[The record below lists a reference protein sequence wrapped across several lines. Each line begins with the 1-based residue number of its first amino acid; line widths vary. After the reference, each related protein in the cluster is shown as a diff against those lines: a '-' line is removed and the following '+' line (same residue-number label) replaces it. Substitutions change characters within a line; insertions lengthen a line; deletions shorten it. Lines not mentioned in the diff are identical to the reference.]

1 MLSATVGLKKKTDR
15 FRLIN
20 YQPGYCEKEVRKSV
34 WEHLKRSWVFVARRL
49 IEMEIGWGIIGGGKK
64 LTLPLC
70 LLFFFPNFFGLL
82 LCTTVTTLATS
93 GMWVFSPTPSSSLWH
108 QLYVLQFIS
117 VMTPFTWREH
127 QILQVKCSVPWDF
140 SPPKMT
146 IPLSSCSG
154 CPQLSFNWAIN
165 LKFPWSPPPWIWS
178 FAQKTTNR
186 TRGNNYLCLIIYYI
200 TKTMLKDTINI

>member
-1 MLSATVGLKKKTDR
+1 MR
-15 FRLIN
+15 H
-20 YQPGYCEKEVRKSV
+20 Y
-34 WEHLKRSWVFVARRL
+34 RR
-49 IEMEIGWGIIGGGKK
+49 GKK
-64 LTLPLC
+64 AHSSSVSP
-70 LLFFFPNFFGLL
+70 FFFSKLFWSSVVYNSYNTCNIRYVGFFSHTKQFSL
-82 LCTTVTTLATS
+82 TS
-93 GMWVFSPTPSSSLWH
+93 A
-108 QLYVLQFIS
+108 YVLQFIS

-186 TRGNNYLCLIIYYI
+186 TRGNTYLWLIIYYI